1 MNLFEESKKYIPG
14 GVSSPVR
21 AFGSVGGDPVFIKKA
36 HGSKVYDV
44 NDKEYIDYI
53 CSWGPLI
60 LGHADEDVVNA
71 VVNAA
76 KDGTSFGAPTELE
89 LKLAKKVVE
98 NVSSMD
104 MVRMV
109 NSGTEA
115 VMSAIRVARAYTK
128 KDKIIKFEGCYHGHS
143 DGLLVKAG
151 SAALTFGQPSSPGVP
166 DDYAKNTLVAEYNN
180 IGSVKEL
187 VKENKG
193 EVAAVI
199 VEPVAGNM
207 GVVLPKD
214 GFLKDLETFCK
225 NEGILLI
232 FDEVITGFRLA
243 PGGAGGYFGID
254 ADLTTM
260 GKIIGGGLPVGAYGG
275 KKEIMEMVSPTGPV
289 TQAGTLSGN
298 PLAMAAGLATL
309 EKVCAPGFHKKL
321 GEKSE
326 KLWQGMR
333 ENCKILNVNYAFNT
347 IESMGCLFF
356 TEGEVTSFKE
366 AISSDTDKFAKF
378 FHGMLKQGITIAP
391 SQFEATFVS
400 SKHSDKDIE
409 YTIKAH
415 YNALKDL

>member
-14 GVSSPVR
+14 GVNSPVR

-36 HGSKVYDV
+36 RGSKVYDV
-44 NDKEYIDYI
+44 DGNEYIDYI

-71 VVNAA
+71 VVSAA
-76 KDGTSFGAPTELE
+76 KNGTSFGAPTELE
-89 LKLAKKVVE
+89 MLLAKKVVE
-98 NVSSMD
+98 NVPSID

-115 VMSAIRVARAYTK
+115 VMSAIRLARAYTK

-166 DDYAKNTLVAEYNN
+166 ADYAKNTLVAEYNN
-180 IGSVKEL
+180 IDSVKKL
-187 VKENKG
+187 MKENKG
-193 EVAAVI
+193 EIATVI

-207 GVVLPKD
+207 GVVLPED
-214 GFLKDLETFCK
+214 GFLKQLEILCK
-225 NEGILLI
+225 DEGILLI

-243 PGGAGGYFGID
+243 PGGAGEYFD
-254 ADLTTM
+254 VNPDLVTL

-275 KKEIMEMVSPTGPV
+275 KKEIMQLVSPTGPV

-321 GEKSE
+321 REKSSI
-326 KLWQGMR
+326 LWDGMR
-333 ENCKILNVNYAFNT
+333 ENCKKLNLNYAFNA

-356 TEGEVTSFKE
+356 TEGKVTSFGE
-366 AISSDTDKFAKF
+366 ATSSDTKKFAKF
-378 FHGMLKQGITIAP
+378 FHNMLKQKITIAP

-400 SKHSDKDIE
+400 DKHTEEDID
-409 YTIKAH
+409 YTLKVH
-415 YNALKDL
+415 YEALKNL

>member
-14 GVSSPVR
+14 GVNSPVR
-21 AFGSVGGDPVFIKKA
+21 AFGSVGGDPVFIKRA
-36 HGSKVYDV
+36 HGSKVYDI
-44 NDKEYIDYI
+44 NDKEYLDYI

-76 KDGTSFGAPTELE
+76 KNGTSFGAPTELE

-98 NVSSMD
+98 NVPSMD

-115 VMSAIRVARAYTK
+115 VMSAIRVARAYTE

-180 IGSVKEL
+180 LDSVKKL
-187 VKENKG
+187 VEENKG

-214 GFLKDLETFCK
+214 GFLKDLEEFCK

-243 PGGAGGYFGID
+243 PGGAGEYFDVD

-309 EKVCAPGFHKKL
+309 DKVCAPGFHKNL
-321 GEKSE
+321 AEKSE

-333 ENCKILNVNYAFNT
+333 DNCRRLNVNYAFNT

-356 TEGEVTSFKE
+356 KEGEVTSFKE
-366 AISSDTDKFAKF
+366 ATSSDTDKFAKF

-400 SKHSDKDIE
+400 DKHSDEDIE

>member
-14 GVSSPVR
+14 GVNSPVR
-21 AFGSVGGDPVFIKKA
+21 AFGSVGGDPVFIKRA
-36 HGSKVYDV
+36 HGSKVYDI
-44 NDKEYIDYI
+44 NDKEYLDYI

-76 KDGTSFGAPTELE
+76 KNGTSFGALTELE

-98 NVSSMD
+98 NVPSMD

-115 VMSAIRVARAYTK
+115 VMSAIRVARAYTE

-180 IGSVKEL
+180 LDSVKKL
-187 VKENKG
+187 VEENKG

-214 GFLKDLETFCK
+214 GFLKDLEEFCK

-243 PGGAGGYFGID
+243 PGGAGEYFDVD

-309 EKVCAPGFHKKL
+309 DKVCAPGFHKNL
-321 GEKSE
+321 AEKSE

-333 ENCKILNVNYAFNT
+333 DNCRRLNVNYAFNT

-356 TEGEVTSFKE
+356 KEGEVTSFKE
-366 AISSDTDKFAKF
+366 ATSSDTDKFAKF

-400 SKHSDKDIE
+400 DKHSDEDIE